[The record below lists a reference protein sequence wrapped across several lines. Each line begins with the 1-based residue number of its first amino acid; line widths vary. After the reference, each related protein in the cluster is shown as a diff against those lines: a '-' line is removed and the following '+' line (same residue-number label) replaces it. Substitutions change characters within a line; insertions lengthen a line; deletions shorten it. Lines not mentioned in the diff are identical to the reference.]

1 MKWVVVLAV
10 VCLLWLWGLSCPDIG
25 KLLKGFGETLTVLS
39 VDMYLSLCNL
49 FAGISDPHEDRCAEN
64 AEPLSERHRTHV
76 RIIKIN
82 ISRLFNFAN
91 IFNVTVTVN
100 SNKDRE
106 EHSRSLSL
114 MAARL
119 DSIEEYLRHRDES
132 GCCEEG
138 FRRACVRR
146 RRPTDS
152 EGGRGGR

>member
-49 FAGISDPHEDRCAEN
+49 FAGISDPHEDRRAEN
-64 AEPLSERHRTHV
+64 ADPLSERHRTHV
-76 RIIKIN
+76 WIIKIN

-106 EHSRSLSL
+106 EHSRSF
-114 MAARL
+114 
-119 DSIEEYLRHRDES
+119 LRHRDES

-138 FRRACVRR
+138 FRCPCVRR